1 MTQRQEGSA
10 ILSLRF
16 LAQAESKSQSHPC
29 LMGDGVEKSG
39 LMKFKLLL
47 CGV

>member
-10 ILSLRF
+10 ILSAL
-16 LAQAESKSQSHPC
+16 LAQAESESQSHTC